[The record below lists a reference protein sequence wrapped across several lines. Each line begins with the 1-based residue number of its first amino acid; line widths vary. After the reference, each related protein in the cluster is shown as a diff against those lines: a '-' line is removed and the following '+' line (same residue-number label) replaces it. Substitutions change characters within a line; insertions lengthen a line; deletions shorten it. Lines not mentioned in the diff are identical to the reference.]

1 MNFTEI
7 PSFLPFFVD
16 FKKFRNELILN
27 FAREVVGNFS
37 KFQHI
42 FKNLIII
49 KYLILNKKNI

>member
-7 PSFLPFFVD
+7 LSFLPFFVD

-42 FKNLIII
+42 F
-49 KYLILNKKNI
+49 